1 MDVSTISNRQRWALA
16 LAATFT
22 MTISYVDRQTLA
34 VLAPRVTADLG
45 IGERGFGFL
54 LSAFSVAYLIGAPLS
69 GAWIDRVGPR
79 RGLLVAVLAWT
90 AVAGLHCLAPGF
102 GALLAMRVALG
113 FAESPSFPGA
123 ARTVQRALLP
133 SQRARGL
140 GVLFTGSS
148 FGAMIAPPLATA
160 LMAAYSWR
168 AAFVGVA
175 LAGLVWVPVW
185 LTVAWSPSGRALLD
199 APPAPDAAKPTVGDE
214 RPLYK
219 HPAMLRAVVLIVAS
233 APAISFVLLWSSKFL
248 VRTYHLAPV
257 AVGRY
262 LWIPPLVYDLG
273 SVAFGDLS
281 SRRALRRRFD
291 GSPDRGLVAVAAVM
305 CACVALLSLAP
316 TPAAA
321 MAVASV
327 AMAGGAG
334 LYALLTSDLF
344 ARVPEGSI
352 SAAGGLCA
360 TAQSI
365 AYVIANPL
373 VGASAASSGSYAR
386 AAVTLGL
393 WVLPGAAVWL
403 LWKPPPART
412 AATQRA

>member
-1 MDVSTISNRQRWALA
+1 MDVSTISNRRRWALA

-45 IGERGFGFL
+45 IGERGFGLL
-54 LSAFSVAYLIGAPLS
+54 LSAFSVAYLVGAPLS

-79 RGLLVAVLAWT
+79 KGLLVAVLAWT
-90 AVAGLHCLAPGF
+90 AVAGLHCLAPGL

-113 FAESPSFPGA
+113 LAESPSFPGA
-123 ARTVQRALLP
+123 ARTVQRALVP

-148 FGAMIAPPLATA
+148 IGAMIAPPLATA

-185 LTVAWSPSGRALLD
+185 LAVAWSPSGRALLD
-199 APPAPDAAKPTVGDE
+199 ADPDAVASPTEPPEGPV
-214 RPLYK
+214 YK
-219 HPAMLRAVVLIVAS
+219 HPAMLRAVVLILAS
-233 APAISFVLLWSSKFL
+233 APALSFVLLWSSKFL
-248 VRTYHLAPV
+248 VRTYHVEPA

-262 LWIPPLVYDLG
+262 LVIPPLVYDLG

-281 SRRALRRRFD
+281 SRRALRRNFD
-291 GSPDRGLVAVAAVM
+291 GSPDRALVAVAAVM
-305 CACVALLSLAP
+305 CACVGLLQLAP
-316 TPAAA
+316 SPAAA

-334 LYALLTSDLF
+334 LYALLTTDLF
-344 ARVPEGSI
+344 SRVPEGSI

-373 VGASAASSGSYAR
+373 VGASAAATGSYAR
-386 AAVTLGL
+386 ATLTLGL

-403 LWKPPPART
+403 LWKPPPARR
-412 AATQRA
+412 AASHRA